1 MRRTLAIILAAA
13 TAVSAG
19 AQGTGDLS
27 VITGPQFTSYTI
39 GSSTTAKTVA
49 QLSLPFAVIVPLTE
63 RFSLDVST
71 NWAQSTV
78 SSSGTASSRI
88 SGLTDTQLRINWS
101 LGERTV
107 LTLGANVPRRM
118 YKAPDKQQEAAGQV
132 ASPFL
137 LYPVSSM
144 GSGLGTTA
152 GLAQAMSF
160 GEWNVGLGASVRVS
174 SPFDAYQVQTRV
186 LRFEPGSEAR
196 VRVGVDR
203 AFGDVRFTAGAT
215 YSMFTDDKA
224 DSTTFATGGRA
235 LGQAALAIPTS
246 SGEWTLSAWDL
257 YRGQGQQSGGSAP
270 WENIVNGNLTY
281 GFDWNG
287 VFVQPSLEGR
297 AWMRDYEKAGMLGTA
312 SVRFRF
318 RFGLFDN
325 LSVNPTVSYSLG
337 NVYASTTPLDV
348 QGFRALLLLRW
359 R

>member
-1 MRRTLAIILAAA
+1 MRRILAILLATTAA
-13 TAVSAG
+13 GSAG
-19 AQGTGDLS
+19 AQGIGESS

-39 GSSTTAKTVA
+39 GTGAAAKTIG
-49 QLSLPFAVIVPLTE
+49 QLSLPFAVIVPLSD
-63 RFSLDVST
+63 RFSVDVST
-71 NWAQSTV
+71 SWAQSTV
-78 SSSGTASSRI
+78 STNGNETSTI
-88 SGLTDTQLRINWS
+88 SGLTDTQLRLNWTV
-101 LGERTV
+101 GERTV
-107 LTLGANVPRRM
+107 LTLGANVPTGM
-118 YKAPDKQQEAAGQV
+118 YKVPDKQQEAAGQV

-152 GLAQAMSF
+152 GVAQAMSI

-235 LGQAALAIPTS
+235 LGQAALVIPTS

-257 YRGQGQQSGGSAP
+257 FRGQGQQSGGSAP
-270 WENIVNGNLTY
+270 WENIFNGTLAY

-297 AWMRDYEKAGMLGTA
+297 AWMRDYDKAGMLGTA

-318 RFGLFDN
+318 GLLDN
-325 LSVNPTVSYSLG
+325 LSVNPTLSYSMG
-337 NVYASTTPLDV
+337 NVYAGTTSLDV
-348 QGFRALLLLRW
+348 TGFRALLLVRW